1 MTLDEY
7 LNQDPPQ
14 KLPKGTVIL
23 QEEDI
28 HVFCIHENTKGIFPL
43 TVCYVDIHKIPEFRY
58 EVDQQT
64 GILWTRREDRSI
76 SRPTVFKLDPKLLNH
91 RTFTY
96 NEN

>member
-1 MTLDEY
+1 MNLNEY

-23 QEEDI
+23 QEEDV

-43 TVCYVDIHKIPEFRY
+43 TVCYVDIYKFPDFRY

-64 GILWTRREDRSI
+64 GILWTRREEQSI
-76 SRPTVFKLDPKLLNH
+76 SRPTVFKLDPKLLNLP
-91 RTFTY
+91 TFTY